1 MRILIDS
8 AADVNLRS
16 MDEGSTPLHTAT
28 AAKRIGAVNFLLKE
42 GADLHKDRD
51 GNTALHVAATSGFLP
66 VTKILRAAKA
76 DIFSRNLNGETPLDS
91 AVRCGHLDMV
101 RYLLDES
108 LASNLNPLF
117 SSSLLET
124 AIKNEHREIVK
135 IVLDTL
141 ARSNR
146 ETSAWRKS
154 QAIFA
159 AASAGKKE
167 ILHLLTSNGFNIDEE
182 NELNETPL
190 QTAASMGN
198 VHAVRLL
205 LDAGANLDLATA
217 RGTALCYAA
226 SAGDAEIVSYL
237 LTKGASVDLNTMRAA
252 ADKPIIFSMLQWRDP
267 ARPEDVEKGTVDTD
281 CSTPDC
287 HLYHIGGS
295 SLLSRTCERKAQDDL
310 VNPLESNANCVF
322 SPKSTID
329 TSIQHD

>member
-8 AADVNLRS
+8 GAHVNLRS
-16 MDEGSTPLHTAT
+16 LDEGSTPLHTAT
-28 AAKRIGAVNFLLKE
+28 AAKRIDAVNFLLKE
-42 GADLHKDRD
+42 GADVHKDRS
-51 GNTALHVAATSGFLP
+51 GNTALHVAAANGFLP

-76 DIFSRNLNGETPLDS
+76 DIFSRNLNGETPLDVS
-91 AVRCGHLDMV
+91 VRYGHVEMV

-124 AIKNEHREIVK
+124 AIKNEHREIVRL
-135 IVLDTL
+135 VLDTL
-141 ARSNR
+141 AKSNR

-154 QAIFA
+154 QAVFA
-159 AASAGKKE
+159 AASGGKKD
-167 ILHLLTSNGFNIDEE
+167 ILNLLTSNGFNLDEE

-190 QTAASMGN
+190 QTAASMGD

-205 LDAGANLDLATA
+205 LDAGAEINLATA

-252 ADKPIIFSMLQWRDP
+252 ADKPTILSLLQWRDP
-267 ARPEDVEKGTVDTD
+267 ARSEDAEKGV
-281 CSTPDC
+281 S
-287 HLYHIGGS
+287 
-295 SLLSRTCERKAQDDL
+295 
-310 VNPLESNANCVF
+310 
-322 SPKSTID
+322 
-329 TSIQHD
+329 